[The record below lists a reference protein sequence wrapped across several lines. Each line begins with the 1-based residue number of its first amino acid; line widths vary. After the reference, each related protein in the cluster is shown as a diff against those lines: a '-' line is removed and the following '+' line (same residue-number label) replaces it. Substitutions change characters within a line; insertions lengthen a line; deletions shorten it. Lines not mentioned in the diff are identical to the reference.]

1 MTHMCERVAE
11 EHVQAQHVTL
21 TQHPLLEHHLD
32 TKKEMWRS
40 QCVQRLWRKKVHIE
54 LSSVW
59 IFSLFTQVNIFA
71 QIHLQEISVR
81 TKTTS
86 YFQRKNK

>member
-54 LSSVW
+54 F
-59 IFSLFTQVNIFA
+59 FSLFTQVNIFA

>member
-54 LSSVW
+54 F
-59 IFSLFTQVNIFA
+59 FSLFTQVNIFA

-86 YFQRKNK
+86 YFQIKNK